1 MKKKIDII
9 VVSRA
14 DLYPLLPIINKKSD
28 NISYR
33 IISTGSLLTKNQIE
47 SCKDINTKYKKIFIS
62 SEKDGEFDIINNIS
76 DGIKKFSK
84 FYKNKKPEAI
94 LVLGDRFELLVVAI
108 ISIIYGIPIAHI
120 HGGEITE
127 GSFDNT
133 IRHCISKVA
142 TLHFVSNLIYKKRL
156 IQMGEQPKN
165 IFISGAPGLD
175 HVNTGLKNKKYLEK
189 KYNFNF
195 SKKNILFTLHPETIT
210 KNHRKYIL
218 NFIEFL
224 NKNEE
229 YLVIFTSSNSD
240 TDYKFINNV
249 IRDFVEKNK
258 NRSLFIKNLGKDD
271 YKSMIR
277 VIDCVIGNSSSG
289 IIEVPTFKKPTINI
303 GERQKGRIFAES
315 IINIKGD
322 YVSLEKSI
330 VKAFSKKFQK
340 KIRYV
345 KNPYF
350 KKNASQSINNVLKG
364 YNFKNNLK
372 KFYDLY

>member
-156 IQMGEQPKN
+156 IQMGEQPKY
-165 IFISGAPGLD
+165 IFISGAPGLY
-175 HVNTGLKNKKYLEK
+175 HFNTG
-189 KYNFNF
+189 
-195 SKKNILFTLHPETIT
+195 
-210 KNHRKYIL
+210 
-218 NFIEFL
+218 
-224 NKNEE
+224 
-229 YLVIFTSSNSD
+229 
-240 TDYKFINNV
+240 
-249 IRDFVEKNK
+249 
-258 NRSLFIKNLGKDD
+258 
-271 YKSMIR
+271 
-277 VIDCVIGNSSSG
+277 
-289 IIEVPTFKKPTINI
+289 
-303 GERQKGRIFAES
+303 
-315 IINIKGD
+315 
-322 YVSLEKSI
+322 
-330 VKAFSKKFQK
+330 
-340 KIRYV
+340 
-345 KNPYF
+345 
-350 KKNASQSINNVLKG
+350 
-364 YNFKNNLK
+364 
-372 KFYDLY
+372 